1 MQTRWYQHRPQS
13 EQAEVKNIVVN
24 SQKLL
29 DILKEVCYNTIQNG
43 VKTQEADYDC
53 PSWAFKQADLNGYLR
68 AYNEILQ
75 LANLDKR

>member
-1 MQTRWYQHRPQS
+1 MQTRWYQHLPKA
-13 EQAEVKNIVVN
+13 EQEEVKNIVVN

-29 DILKEVCYNTIQNG
+29 DILKEICYNTIQNG

-75 LANLDKR
+75 LSNLDKR

>member
-1 MQTRWYQHRPQS
+1 MQTRWYQHRPKS
-13 EQAEVKNIVVN
+13 EQEEIKNIVVN

-29 DILKEVCYNTIQNG
+29 DILQEVCYNTIQNG